1 MLTVENPEVNLNENP
16 EVNLN
21 ENAFQSYQT
30 KEKRNE
36 HTKKFILE
44 QLKKTKKTVWELNEL
59 QTGSYALNKSINGIQ
74 KTILPTFPSKER
86 KAIHFQYVYGD
97 LFIRICEIREYI
109 HHISQPRTHKIS
121 AETLDSLDLDK
132 DSYKEAKF
140 YLDEIIAMKDTVD
153 DYYKQMIPIHNDGM
167 KHEEYRNPSPM
178 KKEAFF
184 KKNPL
189 FVSKHGN
196 LTYKG
201 IDYEV
206 YFERYMKFLKL
217 VEPGKKPTEFNPKER
232 ASIYMT
238 RPVPRSRP
246 AVKHNATKYNAT
258 NHNATNHNATKHN
271 AMNKSKPKNN
281 ATKSKM
287 PKLVPRRGIR
297 VPVRHV
303 DSFHLKP
310 ISEPIP
316 EPIPEPQTPR
326 KALRPIG
333 IRSTRPRQTQRVLSK
348 ALLTE
353 PPVSPKSTPKN
364 TTRKYN
370 FTRRLGRAL

>member
-1 MLTVENPEVNLNENP
+1 MPNSPYKLNHLEDMLSSVENPEVNLNENP
-16 EVNLN
+16 EVNPEVNLN
-21 ENAFQSYQT
+21 ENAFQSYKT
-30 KEKRNE
+30 KEKQNE
-36 HTKKFILE
+36 HTKEFILE

-59 QTGSYALNKSINGIQ
+59 QTGPYALNKSINGIQ
-74 KTILPTFPSKER
+74 KTILPTFSSKER

-97 LFIRICEIREYI
+97 LFIRICGIRAYI

-121 AETLDSLDLDK
+121 AETLSSLDLDK
-132 DSYKEAKF
+132 DSYEEAKF

-153 DYYKQMIPIHNDGM
+153 DYYQQMIPIHNDGM
-167 KHEEYRNPSPM
+167 KHLEYRNPSPT

-201 IDYEV
+201 IDYDV
-206 YFERYMKFLKL
+206 YFERYMKFLKM

-238 RPVPRSRP
+238 RPVPRARP
-246 AVKHNATKYNAT
+246 VKHNATIRPNAKL
-258 NHNATNHNATKHN
+258 NAINN
-271 AMNKSKPKNN
+271 SKPKNHVT
-281 ATKSKM
+281 AKRKM
-287 PKLVPRRGIR
+287 PKVVPRGIR
-297 VPVRHV
+297 VPVREV

-310 ISEPIP
+310 IAKPIP
-316 EPIPEPQTPR
+316 EPRTLR
-326 KALRPIG
+326 KVLMPIG
-333 IRSTRPRQTQRVLSK
+333 IRSRRPRHPPK
-348 ALLTE
+348 E
-353 PPVSPKSTPKN
+353 PNAPKPSPKASPKN

-370 FTRRLGRAL
+370 FTKRLGLAF